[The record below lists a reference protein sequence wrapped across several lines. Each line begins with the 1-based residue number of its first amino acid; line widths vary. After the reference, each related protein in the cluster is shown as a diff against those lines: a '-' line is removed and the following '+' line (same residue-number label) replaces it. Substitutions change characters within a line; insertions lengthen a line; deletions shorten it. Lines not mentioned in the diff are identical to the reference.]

1 MATTLNGAATGFRAS
16 LRSSARRE
24 WQFLCHSPWDMAL
37 ISWIPWLI
45 MILFAAMFYSAVP
58 RALPVAVVDD
68 SRGPVSRELIRA
80 LDSAPALDVRSHPL
94 DLHQAW
100 PLVRAM
106 QVDAVIHVPADTDD
120 QIQRGQ
126 PATVFAFYNAAL
138 TTAGATA
145 FRDIDA
151 AVKNLSGQIVLEH
164 TALQQ
169 GVDKLKPPP
178 VSVQVTVLFNP
189 ARSFE
194 QFLLGLLLPA
204 VLHLILCVAVTSAC
218 CRELRDGTAGR
229 WLEQCGGS
237 LPGAILGKWLIYIP
251 VFSLYGFAAVLWVSV
266 IRGDGIAGSLMALLA
281 GQVLL
286 YTAYAAIGL
295 LLSGVIRN
303 MGTALSGVGLYA
315 GTSLAFCGATFPID
329 GASLFARTW
338 HYLLPFT
345 SYVKLDAAERYLAAP
360 ATVTFTHLG
369 ALVLFILIPGAI
381 GYHAYRRAVLDPSTW
396 GQR

>member
-1 MATTLNGAATGFRAS
+1 MAATVSRSPTGFRAS
-16 LRSSARRE
+16 LHNSARRE
-24 WQFLCHSPWDMAL
+24 WQFLCRSPWDLAL
-37 ISWIPWLI
+37 ITWIPWLT
-45 MILFAAMFYSAVP
+45 MMLFAVMFHSAVP

-68 SRGPVSRELIRA
+68 SRGPVSRDLIRTLQA
-80 LDSAPALDVRSHPL
+80 APALDVRSHPV

-100 PLVRAM
+100 PLVRSM
-106 QVDAVIHVPADTDD
+106 RVDAVIHIPADTDD
-120 QIQRGQ
+120 RIQRGQ
-126 PATVFAFYNAAL
+126 PATLFAFYNAAL
-138 TTAGATA
+138 TTAGAAA

-151 AVKNLSGQIVLEH
+151 AVKHLSGRIVLEH

-169 GVDKLKPPP
+169 GTDLLKPAP
-178 VSVQVTVLFNP
+178 VNAQVTVLYNP

-194 QFLLGLLLPA
+194 QFLLGLLLPG
-204 VLHLILCVAVTSAC
+204 VLHLMLCVAVTSAC

-229 WLEQCGGS
+229 WLDDCGGN
-237 LPGAILGKWLIYIP
+237 LPGAILGKWLLYIP

-266 IRGDGIAGSLMALLA
+266 IRGDGIAGSLLALLA
-281 GQVLL
+281 GQVLM

-295 LLSGVIRN
+295 LLCGVVRN

-329 GASLFARTW
+329 GASLFARAW

-360 ATVTFTHLG
+360 VAVTFTHLG
-369 ALVLFILIPGAI
+369 ALVLFVVIPGAI
-381 GYHAYRRAVLDPSTW
+381 GYRAYRQAVLDPSTW